1 MTISHAV
8 CDTVVLI
15 IEKDKFEIKDLDS
28 FTPSASL
35 VFRSRNC
42 GTVSSYQNP
51 SKKDLGE
58 HNFKPCLT
66 LTKSPRVGGMSTI
79 LKISM
84 SLPKL
89 IKGNNFEEVTDAD
102 FSEIIDKLQQKL
114 QDMSVIVSKDT
125 LINARVCKV
134 DYAKNIILPR
144 GVDCSLII
152 SEIEHSEFSRSLDVG
167 RSDYRDQGH
176 CARIHC
182 NGWELAIYDKIRD
195 VCQAQKSDKRAFEK
209 DSAYQGINLDAF
221 NGMSVLRIE
230 TRLNSSDQIRKIL
243 SKVGEQVETLSFSAL
258 FSSRISSKINGYFWE
273 QVKKNRK
280 ILALSQDNPEL
291 LFRRLASDFKPL
303 QALQLMGLWCGLKCV
318 GSRELKYILR
328 KSVTIPK
335 LVKKLKAMAAYSD
348 WKEEI
353 FEVIH
358 DAIRENK
365 ALIIE
370 ENLHDRKYI
379 V

>member
-1 MTISHAV
+1 M
-8 CDTVVLI
+8 
-15 IEKDKFEIKDLDS
+15 
-28 FTPSASL
+28 
-35 VFRSRNC
+35 
-42 GTVSSYQNP
+42 
-51 SKKDLGE
+51 
-58 HNFKPCLT
+58 
-66 LTKSPRVGGMSTI
+66 
-79 LKISM
+79 
-84 SLPKL
+84 
-89 IKGNNFEEVTDAD
+89 
-102 FSEIIDKLQQKL
+102 
-114 QDMSVIVSKDT
+114 
-125 LINARVCKV
+125 
-134 DYAKNIILPR
+134 
-144 GVDCSLII
+144 
-152 SEIEHSEFSRSLDVG
+152 
-167 RSDYRDQGH
+167 
-176 CARIHC
+176 
-182 NGWELAIYDKIRD
+182 
-195 VCQAQKSDKRAFEK
+195 
-209 DSAYQGINLDAF
+209 
-221 NGMSVLRIE
+221 
-230 TRLNSSDQIRKIL
+230 
-243 SKVGEQVETLSFSAL
+243 SFSAL